1 MEAPAPPAPGTKLI
15 SEGKEAGEVTSS
27 CVSPSLGKVV
37 ALAYVRREFAEAGT
51 KLVLASGV
59 PAEVVALPFYTKI
72 ETGK

>member
-1 MEAPAPPAPGTKLI
+1 
-15 SEGKEAGEVTSS
+15 VTSS